1 MRFSVDSTFP
11 GTIEEVLD
19 VLLDPR
25 LLEGLGDLPKV
36 SAPEV
41 LEHEV
46 DSDRAVQRVRYRFTG
61 DLSSAVTRVLDPRKL
76 TWVDETTYDLAAR
89 SASFRIVP
97 DHYANRLRASGTY
110 RFEEVADGCR
120 RRAAG
125 DLVVSYPIVGRAVE
139 RAILSGLEEHLEAE
153 VDVVTRLL
161 AEQR

>member
-11 GTIEEVLD
+11 GTVDEVLG

-25 LLEGLGDLPKV
+25 LLAELGDLPKV

-41 LEHEV
+41 LEHRI
-46 DSDRAVQRVRYRFTG
+46 DGDHAVQRVRYRFTG
-61 DLSSAVTRVLDPRKL
+61 DLSSAVTRVLDPSKL

-89 SASFRIVP
+89 QASFRIVP

-110 RFEEVADGCR
+110 HFEEGADGCR
-120 RRAAG
+120 RQAAG

-139 RAILSGLEEHLEAE
+139 RAILSSLEEHLDAE
-153 VDVVTRLL
+153 VGVVTRLL
-161 AEQR
+161 AEGR